1 MKFLRHLSSIA
12 LFACITPAFAA
23 PVDVETAEKIGA
35 KFMKNNAI
43 DKFSNVELAYTFKL
57 SDNSNCCY
65 VFNIDKSGF
74 VIVSADDLICPI
86 IGYSNDNQFDSN
98 DIAPGFAFFIDC
110 FADKIEDMRKNN
122 QSQSEKAKAQ
132 WELVAK
138 TGDITAN
145 KIDKAVS
152 PLIKTKWNQDRLYND
167 LCPKDPKGPNGRVY
181 AGCVACAMSQIMK
194 YWNYPPTG
202 IGSYSYNAVGY
213 GTQTADFGNTN
224 YNYSVMPLSLTRT
237 SSEEEIFEVAQLMY
251 HCGVSVDMGYGPD
264 GSGAMSDMV
273 PKSWKEYFMFADDT
287 YMDYMMMHN
296 AERWAIKL
304 KEELDKSHPLYYSG
318 SNDGGGHAFVCDG
331 YDNNGLF
338 HFNWGWGGSGD
349 AFFIIDETF
358 MFPNNQGAIFNA
370 EPKYLNSP
378 TAPSNFEATAD
389 EDFTK
394 VTLNWTNPSTTILGR
409 KIEGTLDV
417 YLLRNNDTIYNTTSE
432 IGTEMQF
439 IDEEIA
445 EYGNYT
451 YSVFANVDTLQGFA
465 AKKTIFFGE
474 NCEIKIAMVDQ
485 WNDGWG
491 GANISI
497 SNDKGNVISSV
508 TLEPNSSPYEVVVQ
522 IPIGRIH
529 FTWNQSSASGEHPE
543 GYYDKE
549 CAFTIYDSNGNE
561 IYDRKINNPL
571 SNTTFL
577 SLDLHDDCTTD
588 NIDYYGINEH
598 NKSIVDVYPN
608 PANDFVTI
616 SGTENIDKIQIIN
629 NIGAIIETMECGN
642 QKSVTVST
650 KNLASGMYFIV
661 ITNADKSTSST
672 KFIKK

>member
-1 MKFLRHLSSIA
+1 MKFFKHLSYIA
-12 LFACITPAFAA
+12 LFACITPVFAS
-23 PVDVETAEKIGA
+23 PVDVETAEEIGA
-35 KFMKNNAI
+35 KFMRNNAI
-43 DKFSNVELAYTFKL
+43 YKFSNIELAHTFKL

-86 IGYSNDNQFDSN
+86 IAYSTEGQFISDN
-98 DIAPGFAFFIDC
+98 IAPGFSFFIDC
-110 FADKIEDMRKNN
+110 FADKIEDMKEND
-122 QSQSEKAKAQ
+122 QKQSEKAKAQ

-145 KIDKAVS
+145 KIGKAVS

-202 IGSYSYNAVGY
+202 VGSYSYNAVGY

-237 SSEEEIFEVAQLMY
+237 SSDEEIFEVAQLMY

-264 GSGAMSDMV
+264 GSGAMSDQV
-273 PKSWKEYFMFADDT
+273 PKSWKEYFLFAEDT
-287 YMDYMMMHN
+287 YMDYLMMHN

-304 KEELDKSHPLYYSG
+304 REELDKSRPLYYSG
-318 SNDGGGHAFVCDG
+318 SNEDGGHAFVCDG

-349 AFFIIDETF
+349 SFFIIDDTF

-370 EPKYLNSP
+370 VPKYINNP
-378 TAPSNFEATAD
+378 TAPSNFEVTAD
-389 EDFTK
+389 EDFTE

-409 KIEGTLDV
+409 EIEGTLDV

-432 IGTEMQF
+432 IGTQMQF
-439 IDEEIA
+439 IDKEIA

-465 AKKTIFFGE
+465 AKKSIFFGK
-474 NCEIKIAMVDQ
+474 NCEFKIEMIDQ

-497 SNDKGNVISSV
+497 SNDKGNIISSV
-508 TLEPNSSPYEVVVQ
+508 TLEPNSSPMELTVQ
-522 IPIGRIH
+522 IPVGRVN
-529 FTWNQSSASGEHPE
+529 FTWNQSAASEEHPE

-549 CAFTIYDSNGNE
+549 CAFTIYDSNGTA

-571 SNTTFL
+571 GNVTFL
-577 SLDLHDDCTTD
+577 SLDLFDDCSTA
-588 NIDYYGINEH
+588 NIDYYGIDEFGNAA
-598 NKSIVDVYPN
+598 VDVYPN
-608 PANDFVTI
+608 PANDFLTI
-616 SGTENIDKIQIIN
+616 SSDESIDDIRIYN
-629 NIGAIIETMECGN
+629 SIGAIIETIEGCN
-642 QKSVTVST
+642 QTSVTIST
-650 KNLASGMYFIV
+650 KNLTRGMYFIV
-661 ITNADKSTSST
+661 ITNADKSTNSA
-672 KFIKK
+672 KFIKR